1 MFQIKKNPHKH
12 TCPPGAGGG
21 KAKTKLAKTRW
32 VADAI
37 LDWLRE
43 EPGLGPTALHGK
55 LFEKYKIEIPYMR
68 IFNAREKALDRING
82 QWNDSFQL
90 LYTFKAEVEMASP
103 GSVVEIDKHT
113 VPFKIK
119 GKSFQKEC
127 FRRAFVCFK
136 ACWQGFLDGCRP
148 YLAVDAT
155 HLTGRWRGQLVAAS
169 AVDGHNWLFP
179 VAFGVVE
186 AESEESW
193 VWFLQQLRNIIG
205 TPPGLAIH
213 TDACKGLESAVE
225 IVFPG
230 VEHREC
236 MRHLAHN
243 FKKKFKGKVYDENLW
258 PASYTC
264 SKRKHEHHLRVLY
277 AQNPLVKEYMD
288 AHHGKVWSRS
298 KFNEI
303 CKVDYVTSNLAE
315 CFNSKFKSVKGLLLW
330 QAFDKMRQMI
340 MIKMALRKRIAETQ
354 YVGHQMLP
362 SLIKALHLKARGLK
376 MKCIRSGTYEGEVT
390 YTDTKNRVWRYPVNL
405 STRECTC
412 RQWQIRGKPCIHA
425 LHLMT
430 VIGGADGE
438 VDQYCSEYFSVA
450 KFMAAYA
457 DNVPALL
464 GKDQWNIVDP
474 GFKLHAPVITRP
486 PGRPRNQR
494 IRAGE
499 EGRLPKKRACKKC
512 GVLGH
517 IARLCTNAVDA
528 SFGEEERWTAANAEE
543 NAAAMETEDAVENAA
558 ANEAVENAAAN
569 EASWYVFAPFV
580 ECSYPFV
587 CICSLFCLWLII
599 LFTSSRE
606 KRPRDEEAE
615 DFETMAFDG
624 FESIREEEEG
634 VIFPIVPLKII
645 EPIDDR
651 QMVVKCSASATTPS
665 APPRGKPQVKPK
677 IKRNKSLKEKS
688 ISTRE
693 TRSKTVKPAANTRS
707 KSKI

>member
-1 MFQIKKNPHKH
+1 
-12 TCPPGAGGG
+12 
-21 KAKTKLAKTRW
+21 
-32 VADAI
+32 
-37 LDWLRE
+37 
-43 EPGLGPTALHGK
+43 
-55 LFEKYKIEIPYMR
+55 MR

-193 VWFLQQLRNIIG
+193 VWFLQQLCNIIG

-330 QAFDKMRQMI
+330 KAFDKMRQMI

-390 YTDTKNRVWRYPVNL
+390 YTDTKNRVWRYHVNL

-494 IRAGE
+494 IRVGE

-517 IARLCTNAVDA
+517 IAMLCTNAVDA
-528 SFGEEERWTAANAEE
+528 SFGEEERWTTANAEE

-587 CICSLFCLWLII
+587 CICSLFCQWLII

-615 DFETMAFDG
+615 DFETMALDG
-624 FESIREEEEG
+624 FEAIREQEEG
-634 VIFPIVPLKII
+634 VIFPIVPLKIT

-651 QMVVKCSASATTPS
+651 QMVVKCSASGTTPS

>member
-1 MFQIKKNPHKH
+1 
-12 TCPPGAGGG
+12 
-21 KAKTKLAKTRW
+21 
-32 VADAI
+32 
-37 LDWLRE
+37 
-43 EPGLGPTALHGK
+43 
-55 LFEKYKIEIPYMR
+55 MR

-113 VPFKIK
+113 VPFKRK

-155 HLTGRWRGQLVAAS
+155 HLTRRWRGQLVAAS

-193 VWFLQQLRNIIG
+193 VWFQQQLRNIIG

-390 YTDTKNRVWRYPVNL
+390 YTNTKNRVWRYPVNL

-412 RQWQIRGKPCIHA
+412 RQWQICGKPCIHA

-528 SFGEEERWTAANAEE
+528 SFGEEERWKSANAEE

-587 CICSLFCLWLII
+587 CICCLFCLWLII

-606 KRPRDEEAE
+606 KRPRDEEVE

-624 FESIREEEEG
+624 FEAIREEEEG
-634 VIFPIVPLKII
+634 VNFPIVPLKII
-645 EPIDDR
+645 DPIYDR
-651 QMVVKCSASATTPS
+651 QMVVKCSASGTTPS
-665 APPRGKPQVKPK
+665 APPQGKPQVKPK

-693 TRSKTVKPAANTRS
+693 TRSKTMKPAANTRS

>member
-1 MFQIKKNPHKH
+1 MFWIKKNPHKH
-12 TCPPGAGGG
+12 TCPPGGGGG

-55 LFEKYKIEIPYMR
+55 LFGKYKIEIPYMR

-155 HLTGRWRGQLVAAS
+155 HLTRRWRGQLVAAS

-179 VAFGVVE
+179 VAFGAVE
-186 AESEESW
+186 AEFEESW

-288 AHHGKVWSRS
+288 AHHGKVWSRR

-362 SLIKALHLKARGLK
+362 SLIKALHLKAR
-376 MKCIRSGTYEGEVT
+376 
-390 YTDTKNRVWRYPVNL
+390 
-405 STRECTC
+405 
-412 RQWQIRGKPCIHA
+412 
-425 LHLMT
+425 
-430 VIGGADGE
+430 
-438 VDQYCSEYFSVA
+438 
-450 KFMAAYA
+450 
-457 DNVPALL
+457 
-464 GKDQWNIVDP
+464 
-474 GFKLHAPVITRP
+474 
-486 PGRPRNQR
+486 
-494 IRAGE
+494 
-499 EGRLPKKRACKKC
+499 
-512 GVLGH
+512 
-517 IARLCTNAVDA
+517 
-528 SFGEEERWTAANAEE
+528 
-543 NAAAMETEDAVENAA
+543 
-558 ANEAVENAAAN
+558 
-569 EASWYVFAPFV
+569 
-580 ECSYPFV
+580 
-587 CICSLFCLWLII
+587 
-599 LFTSSRE
+599 
-606 KRPRDEEAE
+606 
-615 DFETMAFDG
+615 
-624 FESIREEEEG
+624 
-634 VIFPIVPLKII
+634 
-645 EPIDDR
+645 
-651 QMVVKCSASATTPS
+651 
-665 APPRGKPQVKPK
+665 
-677 IKRNKSLKEKS
+677 
-688 ISTRE
+688 
-693 TRSKTVKPAANTRS
+693 
-707 KSKI
+707 

>member
-1 MFQIKKNPHKH
+1 METSVLRGTKPHLISSFFYPKVVE
-12 TCPPGAGGG
+12 TSISFKDLQVELINTYP
-21 KAKTKLAKTRW
+21 W
-32 VADAI
+32 SDADAVELNYFSSDEKRFLPLTCDDHMPLLFAGI
-37 LDWLRE
+37 AGCRFGKLQIDVLQPRVERVKGKGVQTSSVCANSQHPGTPCRSTPSKASGSWSHNMPATNCGSDSAAASRVPSAVGVEEDAEPDEAVPTNDDEDEMMFPELVDVASQQAVDGEYME
-43 EPGLGPTALHGK
+43 EPISQARFDDTDDEEKVENMDSLIEDEYDGDDMPTIEWNREKPELSVALHGK

-113 VPFKIK
+113 VQFKIK

-127 FRRAFVCFK
+127 FRRAF
-136 ACWQGFLDGCRP
+136 
-148 YLAVDAT
+148 
-155 HLTGRWRGQLVAAS
+155 
-169 AVDGHNWLFP
+169 
-179 VAFGVVE
+179 
-186 AESEESW
+186 
-193 VWFLQQLRNIIG
+193 
-205 TPPGLAIH
+205 
-213 TDACKGLESAVE
+213 
-225 IVFPG
+225 
-230 VEHREC
+230 
-236 MRHLAHN
+236 
-243 FKKKFKGKVYDENLW
+243 
-258 PASYTC
+258 
-264 SKRKHEHHLRVLY
+264 
-277 AQNPLVKEYMD
+277 EYMD

-303 CKVDYVTSNLAE
+303 CKVDYVTSKLAE

-438 VDQYCSEYFSVA
+438 VDQYCSEYFCVA

-499 EGRLPKKRACKKC
+499 EGRLTKKRACKKY

-528 SFGEEERWTAANAEE
+528 SFGEEERWTTANAEE
-543 NAAAMETEDAVENAA
+543 NATAMEIEDAVENAAAMEIEDAVENAA
-558 ANEAVENAAAN
+558 AN
-569 EASWYVFAPFV
+569 
-580 ECSYPFV
+580 
-587 CICSLFCLWLII
+587 
-599 LFTSSRE
+599 
-606 KRPRDEEAE
+606 EAE

-624 FESIREEEEG
+624 FEAIREEEEG
-634 VIFPIVPLKII
+634 VIVPIVPLKIT

-651 QMVVKCSASATTPS
+651 QMVVKCSASGTTPS
-665 APPRGKPQVKPK
+665 TPPRGKHQVKPK

-693 TRSKTVKPAANTRS
+693 TRSKTVKRAANTRS

>member
-1 MFQIKKNPHKH
+1 
-12 TCPPGAGGG
+12 
-21 KAKTKLAKTRW
+21 
-32 VADAI
+32 
-37 LDWLRE
+37 
-43 EPGLGPTALHGK
+43 
-55 LFEKYKIEIPYMR
+55 
-68 IFNAREKALDRING
+68 
-82 QWNDSFQL
+82 
-90 LYTFKAEVEMASP
+90 
-103 GSVVEIDKHT
+103 
-113 VPFKIK
+113 
-119 GKSFQKEC
+119 
-127 FRRAFVCFK
+127 
-136 ACWQGFLDGCRP
+136 
-148 YLAVDAT
+148 
-155 HLTGRWRGQLVAAS
+155 
-169 AVDGHNWLFP
+169 
-179 VAFGVVE
+179 
-186 AESEESW
+186 
-193 VWFLQQLRNIIG
+193 
-205 TPPGLAIH
+205 
-213 TDACKGLESAVE
+213 
-225 IVFPG
+225 
-230 VEHREC
+230 

-243 FKKKFKGKVYDENLW
+243 FKKKFKGKAYDENLW

-340 MIKMALRKRIAETQ
+340 MIKVALRKRIAQTQ

-390 YTDTKNRVWRYPVNL
+390 YTDTKNRVWRYRVNL

-450 KFMAAYA
+450 KFMVAYA

-464 GKDQWNIVDP
+464 GKDQWNTVDP
-474 GFKLHAPVITRP
+474 GFKLHARVITRP

-494 IRAGE
+494 IRDGE
-499 EGRLPKKRACKKC
+499 EGRLPKKCACKKC

-543 NAAAMETEDAVENAA
+543 NATAMEIEDAVENTATMEIEDAVENATT
-558 ANEAVENAAAN
+558 N
-569 EASWYVFAPFV
+569 
-580 ECSYPFV
+580 
-587 CICSLFCLWLII
+587 
-599 LFTSSRE
+599 
-606 KRPRDEEAE
+606 EAE

-624 FESIREEEEG
+624 FEAIREEEEG
-634 VIFPIVPLKII
+634 IIVPIVPLKIT

-651 QMVVKCSASATTPS
+651 QMVVKCSASGTTPS
-665 APPRGKPQVKPK
+665 APPRGKHQVKPK

>member
-1 MFQIKKNPHKH
+1 M
-12 TCPPGAGGG
+12 
-21 KAKTKLAKTRW
+21 
-32 VADAI
+32 
-37 LDWLRE
+37 
-43 EPGLGPTALHGK
+43 
-55 LFEKYKIEIPYMR
+55 
-68 IFNAREKALDRING
+68 
-82 QWNDSFQL
+82 
-90 LYTFKAEVEMASP
+90 
-103 GSVVEIDKHT
+103 
-113 VPFKIK
+113 
-119 GKSFQKEC
+119 
-127 FRRAFVCFK
+127 
-136 ACWQGFLDGCRP
+136 
-148 YLAVDAT
+148 
-155 HLTGRWRGQLVAAS
+155 
-169 AVDGHNWLFP
+169 
-179 VAFGVVE
+179 
-186 AESEESW
+186 
-193 VWFLQQLRNIIG
+193 RNIIG

-634 VIFPIVPLKII
+634 VIFPIVPLKIT

-651 QMVVKCSASATTPS
+651 QMVVKCSTSATTPS

>member
-1 MFQIKKNPHKH
+1 
-12 TCPPGAGGG
+12 
-21 KAKTKLAKTRW
+21 
-32 VADAI
+32 
-37 LDWLRE
+37 
-43 EPGLGPTALHGK
+43 
-55 LFEKYKIEIPYMR
+55 
-68 IFNAREKALDRING
+68 
-82 QWNDSFQL
+82 
-90 LYTFKAEVEMASP
+90 
-103 GSVVEIDKHT
+103 
-113 VPFKIK
+113 
-119 GKSFQKEC
+119 
-127 FRRAFVCFK
+127 
-136 ACWQGFLDGCRP
+136 
-148 YLAVDAT
+148 
-155 HLTGRWRGQLVAAS
+155 
-169 AVDGHNWLFP
+169 
-179 VAFGVVE
+179 
-186 AESEESW
+186 
-193 VWFLQQLRNIIG
+193 
-205 TPPGLAIH
+205 
-213 TDACKGLESAVE
+213 
-225 IVFPG
+225 
-230 VEHREC
+230 
-236 MRHLAHN
+236 
-243 FKKKFKGKVYDENLW
+243 
-258 PASYTC
+258 
-264 SKRKHEHHLRVLY
+264 
-277 AQNPLVKEYMD
+277 
-288 AHHGKVWSRS
+288 
-298 KFNEI
+298 
-303 CKVDYVTSNLAE
+303 
-315 CFNSKFKSVKGLLLW
+315 
-330 QAFDKMRQMI
+330 

-390 YTDTKNRVWRYPVNL
+390 YTDTKSRVWRYPVNL

-474 GFKLHAPVITRP
+474 GFKLHASVITRP

-558 ANEAVENAAAN
+558 AIEAVENAAAN

-634 VIFPIVPLKII
+634 VIFPIVPLKIT
-645 EPIDDR
+645 EPIDDC
-651 QMVVKCSASATTPS
+651 QMVVMCSASATTPS

-677 IKRNKSLKEKS
+677 IKRNKSLKEKR